1 MKKMRKF
8 GKDAP
13 ELFSFQI
20 QGDKKVYKI
29 PLAASLPYSILR
41 KMQLHSNDESE
52 FDVQV
57 EMLRKY
63 MGDVVDEL
71 DTITL
76 SDILKAWG
84 KASSDQGAEV
94 GES

>member
-1 MKKMRKF
+1 MRLF

-13 ELFSFQI
+13 DLFCFQI
-20 QGDKKVYKI
+20 KGDKRTYKI
-29 PLAASLPYSILR
+29 PLAASMPYSIL
-41 KMQLHSNDESE
+41 KWMQDHEGAPDE

-63 MGDVVDEL
+63 MGPAVDEL
-71 DTITL
+71 DATTL
-76 SDILKAWG
+76 SDILKAWCEE
-84 KASSDQGAEV
+84 SSKQGASM

>member
-1 MKKMRKF
+1 MRTF

-13 ELFSFQI
+13 EFFCFQI
-20 QGDKKVYKI
+20 ADDKKVYKV
-29 PLAASLPYSILR
+29 PLAASMPYSVLKR
-41 KMQLHSNDESE
+41 MQEASGDESK
-52 FDVQV
+52 FDTQV

-71 DTITL
+71 DAITL
-76 SDILKAWG
+76 SNILKAWAE
-84 KASSDQGAEV
+84 ASGGQGAEV